1 MKISAQQY
9 ALSLYQLV
17 EGKPENEVKKILKN
31 FVVFLNKNL
40 DFNKVNEITNSFVK
54 IWNFEHGELSA
65 ELVSAREFG
74 PTAKEIVIDYL
85 KEKSGAKKV
94 LLNEIEDKDILGGFI
109 LKYDNKI
116 VDGSL
121 KNSLEELKIKIEA

>member
-9 ALSLYQLV
+9 AVSLYQLI
-17 EGKPENEVKKILKN
+17 EGKSESEIKKILKN

-40 DFNKVNEITNSFVK
+40 DLNKTKEIMAAFVK

-74 PTAKEIVIDYL
+74 PTAKEIVVDYL

-94 LLNEIEDKDILGGFI
+94 VLEETEDKNILGGFI
-109 LKYDNKI
+109 LKYNNKI
-116 VDGSL
+116 LDGSL
-121 KNSLEELKIKIEA
+121 KNSLRELKIQLER